1 MEYPSEFTNKY
12 ICFSKNSIF
21 IIPNDA
27 NFQESFYL
35 DEKTEKN
42 SSFSNSKTNNTSFES
57 LKFMSVLTEN
67 WRNRIKKTIS
77 NSKVKI
83 LKKLGIKQ

>member
-12 ICFSKNSIF
+12 ICFSKNLIF
-21 IIPNDA
+21 IITNDA

-42 SSFSNSKTNNTSFES
+42 SSLSNSKTNDTSFES